1 MRSRFSDRLTEHRNQ
16 PAHFHSG
23 RAKCTLGE
31 LEPTS
36 QDSQRLDEIV
46 DCGSD
51 DFVPQLLE
59 LARLRFKR

>member
-1 MRSRFSDRLTEHRNQ
+1 
-16 PAHFHSG
+16 
-23 RAKCTLGE
+23 LGG